1 MAQTFMPLP
10 HPLQDLPLLRRLSA
24 DARDELR
31 LLLDAAL
38 RAQELQHQ
46 SAIENAIV
54 HVPALLRTTVRAM
67 LAD

>member
-1 MAQTFMPLP
+1 MSLA
-10 HPLQDLPLLRRLSA
+10 HPLQDLPLLHRLSA

-31 LLLDAAL
+31 LLLEAAA
-38 RAQELQHQ
+38 RTQDEQHRT
-46 SAIENAIV
+46 AIEQAIV

>member
-1 MAQTFMPLP
+1 MSLA
-10 HPLQDLPLLRRLSA
+10 HPLQDLPLLRRLPA

-31 LLLDAAL
+31 LLLDAAARTQDEQH
-38 RAQELQHQ
+38 RA
-46 SAIENAIV
+46 AIEQAIV

>member
-1 MAQTFMPLP
+1 MALN
-10 HPLQDLPLLRRLSA
+10 HPLQDLALLRRLPA

-31 LLLDAAL
+31 LLLEAAAL
-38 RAQELQHQ
+38 AQDEQHRA
-46 SAIENAIV
+46 AIEQAIV

>member
-1 MAQTFMPLP
+1 MSLS
-10 HPLQDLPLLRRLSA
+10 HPLQDLPLLRRLPA

-31 LLLDAAL
+31 LLLDAAA
-38 RAQELQHQ
+38 RAQDAQHAA
-46 SAIENAIV
+46 AIESAIV